1 MSDQTDR
8 KPLHLP
14 SLSIDGFRG
23 IDHLKI
29 NRLGRV
35 TLLAGRNGVGKTTVL
50 DAIRVFADRGHF
62 LSLTRMLARSEEVAQ
77 SSDDS
82 NVEESLDFEALFHG
96 REAVLGSKFL
106 IGSNG
111 EDESRL
117 CVEISN
123 VEEQTQRQLPGIRRT
138 MSMPDGPALMVSFG
152 SFEELFAVF
161 DREFDIDHVRWTD
174 RQRARRGLREDAR
187 PKAMNCH
194 SIGPGLLNNEDL
206 DTLWGEVALTPSE
219 SLALDALRLGSTFG
233 IDGVAVV
240 PGASRSYDR
249 RVVVRMNTGQRVPL
263 RSLGDGATRLFSVAV
278 ALANA
283 ADGFLLIDE
292 AENGIHHELQSAFW
306 QLVLRAAQEHNV
318 QVVAT
323 THSWDCIAGFS
334 AAASANETAEGI
346 AVRLER
352 SDDGLRAV
360 EYSERELEIASAQRI
375 EVR

>member
-1 MSDQTDR
+1 MSDQGDR

-50 DAIRVFADRGHF
+50 DAIRVFSDRGHF
-62 LSLTRMLARSEEVAQ
+62 LSLRGMLARSEEVAQ
-77 SSDDS
+77 SNDDS
-82 NVEESLDFEALFHG
+82 NVEEGLDFEALFYG

-111 EDESRL
+111 ENDLRL

-123 VEEQTQRQLPGIRRT
+123 VDDQTQRQLPGLRRT
-138 MSMPDGPALMVSFG
+138 VSMPDGPALRVSLG
-152 SFEELFAVF
+152 SFEEYLPVF
-161 DREFDIDHVRWTD
+161 DPEFDARHMRWAD
-174 RQRARRGLREDAR
+174 RQRVRGSREDAR

-240 PGASRSYDR
+240 PGARSYDR
-249 RVVVRMNTGQRVPL
+249 RVVVRMNTGHRVPL
-263 RSLGDGATRLFSVAV
+263 RSLGDGATRLFSVGGGTCECCRW
-278 ALANA
+278 LP
-283 ADGFLLIDE
+283 
-292 AENGIHHELQSAFW
+292 SC
-306 QLVLRAAQEHNV
+306 R
-318 QVVAT
+318 
-323 THSWDCIAGFS
+323 
-334 AAASANETAEGI
+334 
-346 AVRLER
+346 
-352 SDDGLRAV
+352 
-360 EYSERELEIASAQRI
+360 
-375 EVR
+375 